1 MFLASQFDKY
11 INCNYTMSAANQN
24 KTKSFQKVGGRG
36 MKLLKK
42 QGKPNE

>member
-1 MFLASQFDKY
+1 
-11 INCNYTMSAANQN
+11 MSAANQN